1 MSLRLR
7 MLLSSRFPRSSN
19 TAYHPSPPP
28 PPLPSRPRFRLEHT
42 RRQRGLLSDTRPS
55 SRLTRRIRR
64 ITRAT
69 CSPLRRCR
77 LLRPRAPRRFSLR
90 PRTSAPRSARSL
102 HLSSLSL
109 DNPTTTFG
117 VARLSSRET
126 MTTTQLFPDMITL
139 PSAMDLRTN
148 CQVGDLCRRIIIV
161 ITIIIIIVIRHR
173 RRSKQNRTTLPT
185 VVTRRQPFPN
195 TPRLTANPRALP
207 TSLLLSP
214 CTTPT
219 LPRSPVGPK
228 TAMPRFSRRS
238 RLVAQTILTRRS
250 LTSPSRRTTSTTART
265 CI

>member
-1 MSLRLR
+1 MILQIIGTGPLKRSRNSRRRLRLNGPPPGLDLAFMSIRHHLPLQAPASMSLRLR

-102 HLSSLSL
+102 HLS
-109 DNPTTTFG
+109 
-117 VARLSSRET
+117 R
-126 MTTTQLFPDMITL
+126 
-139 PSAMDLRTN
+139 
-148 CQVGDLCRRIIIV
+148 
-161 ITIIIIIVIRHR
+161 
-173 RRSKQNRTTLPT
+173 
-185 VVTRRQPFPN
+185 
-195 TPRLTANPRALP
+195 
-207 TSLLLSP
+207 
-214 CTTPT
+214 
-219 LPRSPVGPK
+219 
-228 TAMPRFSRRS
+228 
-238 RLVAQTILTRRS
+238 
-250 LTSPSRRTTSTTART
+250 
-265 CI
+265 